1 MSTVRLKPSVEPFPA
16 SSGDIYLLRSDGGD
30 DVVLRDAD
38 PFARDL
44 VDALAGG
51 VRPAERP
58 DFEPAIA
65 QLVEAGVVSQGAFDP
80 GTTGLSPAEALRYDR
95 QLHYFG
101 DQASAESSAGGM
113 QLALRDATVV
123 VLGAGGLGSW
133 TMAGLACAGVGRIVA
148 VDDDTIELSNLN
160 RQVLYRTSDIG
171 RRKVNVAAEALREL
185 NPDIDFVPL
194 ARRVRGVADVR
205 SVATGAD
212 FVVCTADWPVHDI
225 GRWVNQACLELG
237 IPHTSAGQFPPRVRI
252 GPTFVPGRT
261 ACLECQERA
270 IRRGFP
276 LYDELVEH
284 RRNAAPVAATLGA
297 PSGLIGSLL
306 AMEVIHWIT
315 GISEPATLG
324 RGLVFDLR
332 DFSSHWESIE
342 PDPDCENG
350 CVATEGERAAILFA
364 DAVTSGDVEAAV
376 ALCAPEIQFSSVLG
390 ISGRAYLGHEGIR
403 QYFEDV
409 ASAWREWTVEVEQVT
424 EAADGRVAIVMTMH
438 ASGKG
443 SGATLS
449 ARTGHIWTL
458 RDGKLWHNEPYREPE
473 KALRDLG
480 LLNGE

>member
-1 MSTVRLKPSVEPFPA
+1 MAVRLKPSVEPFPA
-16 SSGDIYLLRSDGGD
+16 STGDIYLLRSDGGA
-30 DVVLRDAD
+30 DVVLREAS
-38 PFARDL
+38 PFAREL
-44 VDALAGG
+44 VNALAEG
-51 VRPAERP
+51 VRPEGGREVHA
-58 DFEPAIA
+58 ALA
-65 QLVEAGVVSQGAFDP
+65 QLEEAGVVALDEP
-80 GTTGLSPAEALRYDR
+80 APAAAGLSAGEALRYDR

-101 DQASAESSAGGM
+101 DQASPGRSAADM

-160 RQVLYRTSDIG
+160 RQVLYRMSDLG
-171 RRKVNVAAEALREL
+171 RLKVDVAAEALCAL

-194 ARRVRGVADVR
+194 ARRVRSSADVR
-205 SVATGAD
+205 SVAAGAD

-225 GRWVNQACLELG
+225 GRWVNRACLELG

-270 IRRGFP
+270 IRREFP

-284 RRNAAPVAATLGA
+284 RKRAAPVAATLGA

-332 DFSSHWESIE
+332 DFSNHWEAIE
-342 PDPDCENG
+342 PDPDCELA
-350 CVATEGERAAILFA
+350 C
-364 DAVTSGDVEAAV
+364 SG
-376 ALCAPEIQFSSVLG
+376 
-390 ISGRAYLGHEGIR
+390 
-403 QYFEDV
+403 
-409 ASAWREWTVEVEQVT
+409 
-424 EAADGRVAIVMTMH
+424 
-438 ASGKG
+438 
-443 SGATLS
+443 
-449 ARTGHIWTL
+449 
-458 RDGKLWHNEPYREPE
+458 
-473 KALRDLG
+473 
-480 LLNGE
+480 